1 MTVPPRA
8 GTPSA
13 AGERVC
19 QHPAMADEPID
30 PGTGWSDP
38 EQVRWYVE
46 RISRLEARQQG
57 ERMVVDLLP
66 EAPARVLDL
75 GCGDGVLAALALAH
89 RPSVTEVV
97 AVDASPPML
106 ARARE
111 RFAQEPRATVLEGDL
126 NHPIT
131 GLGRFDLI
139 VSGFAIHHVD
149 DDRKRRLFAECAAQ
163 LEPGGR
169 FLNLEVV
176 SSATP
181 ARHAE
186 FLAAIGRDVDD
197 PEDRLAS
204 VEDQVRWMGEA
215 GLADADCLWRWR
227 GFALLVGDAP
237 ALSAGR

>member
-1 MTVPPRA
+1 
-8 GTPSA
+8 
-13 AGERVC
+13 
-19 QHPAMADEPID
+19 MADEPID
-30 PGTGWSDP
+30 AGAGWSDP

-57 ERMVVDLLP
+57 ERMLVDLLP
-66 EAPARVLDL
+66 EAPQRVLDL

-106 ARARE
+106 ERARD
-111 RFAQEPRATVLEGDL
+111 RFAGEPRVTVCEGDL
-126 NHPIT
+126 LDPIT
-131 GLGRFDLI
+131 DLGTFDLI

-149 DDRKRRLFAECAAQ
+149 DDRKRGLFAECAAQ
-163 LEPGGR
+163 LARGGR

-176 SSATP
+176 TSATP

-186 FLAAIGRDVDD
+186 FLAAIGRETDD

-204 VEDQVRWMGEA
+204 VEDQVRWMADA
-215 GLADADCLWRWR
+215 GLVDVDCLWRWR

-237 ALSAGR
+237 VPTT